1 MLSACPGRPDSH
13 PARVRETVA
22 ERRKLIVVSNRGP
35 VTYARENGELVARR
49 GGGGL
54 VTALRGLVAHHDVTW
69 IASAISEDDRALAAE
84 SGGEAVDETLA
95 NGSAFRLRLVAHD
108 DPAYD
113 WFYNVVSNPM
123 LWFLQ
128 HYLWELA
135 YTPSLDIA
143 LQNAWDEGYAR
154 VNEGFA
160 DAVVEELELEPGAA
174 VFFHDYHLYLAP
186 RFVRERVPGA
196 LLAHFVH
203 IPWPQ
208 PDYWHVLPDPIR
220 RDIHQGLLANDAI
233 GFHTH
238 RWKLNF
244 LRAASDLAGADCNFA
259 ESTAEYDGRR
269 ALATVHPISI
279 DPAEFEELARS
290 EAVLAAERELVARR
304 PERLIVRVD
313 RTDPSK
319 NIVRGFRAFELY
331 LDAHP
336 EVHGMVGMLALLDP
350 SRQDIPE
357 YSEYLAA
364 IQREARRVNDRF
376 QQSSWTPIELSIED
390 NFPAALAAYKQ
401 FDVLLVNA
409 IFDGMN
415 LVSKEAPLLNERD
428 GVLVLSENAGS
439 YEELGGWAVDVNPFD
454 VAGQA
459 EALHHALSMP
469 AADRR
474 ARLEAIR
481 AHVREHDVAAWVEGQ
496 LADLDRCA
504 GNALLRD

>member
-1 MLSACPGRPDSH
+1 MA
-13 PARVRETVA
+13 A
-22 ERRKLIVVSNRGP
+22 RRKLIVVSNRGP
-35 VTYARENGELVARR
+35 VSFTRGPEGTRVARR

-54 VTALRGLVAHHDVTW
+54 VTALSSLIAHHDVTW
-69 IASAISEDDRALAAE
+69 IASAISAEDRVAAAE
-84 SGGEAVDETLA
+84 AGGGALDEPALD
-95 NGSAFRLRLVAHD
+95 GSPLRLRLVAHD
-108 DPAYD
+108 EPAYD

-135 YTPSLDIA
+135 YTPSVDLA
-143 LQNAWDEGYAR
+143 LQHAWDEGYVR

-160 DAVVEELELEPGAA
+160 QAVVEELERAPDAA

-186 RFVRERVPGA
+186 RFVRERAPEA

-203 IPWPQ
+203 VPWPQ
-208 PDYWHVLPDPIR
+208 TDYWHVLPRPIR
-220 RDIHQGLLANDAI
+220 QAIHEGLLANDVI

-238 RWKLNF
+238 RWRLNF
-244 LRAASDLAGADCNFA
+244 LRASSDLAGAACDFA
-259 ESTAEYDGRR
+259 ASTAELDGRS
-269 ALATVHPISI
+269 ALVTVHPISI
-279 DPAEFEELARS
+279 DPAEFEELAAS
-290 EAVLAAERELVARR
+290 PAVLRAEEELVARR
-304 PERLIVRVD
+304 PEKLVLRVD

-336 EVHGMVGMLALLDP
+336 EMHRRVGMLALLDP

-357 YSEYLAA
+357 YSEYLGA

-376 QQSSWTPIELSIED
+376 QQSEWTPIELVIED
-390 NFPAALAAYKQ
+390 DFPASIAAYKQ
-401 FDVLLVNA
+401 FDVLFVNA

-415 LVSKEAPLLNERD
+415 LVAKEAPLVNGRD
-428 GVLVLSENAGS
+428 GVLVLSENAGAHA
-439 YEELGGWAVDVNPFD
+439 ELGEWALTVNPFD

-459 EALHHALSMP
+459 EAIDRALGMP
-469 AADRR
+469 AAERR
-474 ARLEAIR
+474 KRLEAIR
-481 AHVREHDVAAWVEGQ
+481 EHVREHDLAGWIEAQ

-504 GNALLRD
+504 AGVL